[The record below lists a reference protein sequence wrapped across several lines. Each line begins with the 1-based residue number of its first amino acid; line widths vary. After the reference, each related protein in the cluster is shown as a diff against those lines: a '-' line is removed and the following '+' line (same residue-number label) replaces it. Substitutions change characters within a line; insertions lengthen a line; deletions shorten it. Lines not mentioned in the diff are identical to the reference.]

1 VQEIEA
7 DGFRIDRKVEMLLS
21 SDTPVGITKS
31 MGLAMIG
38 FADALA
44 ELQPDLLLVLGD
56 RFETFAAASAAL
68 IARIPIAHCHGGE
81 LTEGAFD
88 DALRHSITKMAH
100 LHFVAA
106 EEYRQRVIQ
115 MGEHPDRVFLVGGL
129 GVDAIK
135 RTKLLSREELEAS
148 LDFKLGARNLL
159 ITFHPVTLEHNTSA
173 QQMGE
178 LLAALDEL
186 EDTHLIFT
194 MPNADTGGRVL
205 IQMIQDFCATRPNAK
220 AFTSLGQLRY
230 FSCIQHC
237 DGVVGNSS
245 SGLLEVPSFKKG
257 TVNIGDRQKG
267 RLRASSVI
275 DCEPERGAIAATLQ
289 RIREP
294 EFCMRLA
301 AIINPYGDGFASNR
315 ITSLIAKCT
324 LHCEKFNEPKV
335 FFQLKAQSGLRL
347 ESSGMNPAT
356 AMPSTPVEP
365 ISIRTIG
372 GLMATISSIDPSNYQ
387 ACFKGHIVSNAGIF
401 EAGWNESGIAVD
413 RSKSANIA
421 VKKDK
426 KIVALLKLINECR
439 RTRAGKPTPA

>member
-1 VQEIEA
+1 MSTAQRKICVVTGTRAEYGLLRWVMQGIQASEVLDLQLIVTGMHLSPEFGLTVQEIEA
-7 DGFRIDRKVEMLLS
+7 DGFSIDRKVEMLLS

-44 ELQPDLLLVLGD
+44 QLQPDLLLVLGD

-88 DALRHSITKMAH
+88 DALRHSITKMAN

-106 EEYRQRVIQ
+106 EEYRRRVIQ

-135 RTKLLSREELEAS
+135 RINLLSREELEAS
-148 LDFKLGARNLL
+148 LDFKLGPRNLL

-178 LLAALDEL
+178 LLAALDEV

-194 MPNADTGGRVL
+194 MPNADTDGRVL
-205 IQMIQDFCATRPNAK
+205 IQMVQDFCASRPQAK

-230 FSCIQHC
+230 FSCIKHC

-245 SGLLEVPSFKKG
+245 SGLAEVPSLMKG

-267 RLRASSVI
+267 RLKALSVI
-275 DCEPERGAIAATLQ
+275 DCHPDKHSIAQALSYLYQ
-289 RIREP
+289 NQ
-294 EFCMRLA
+294 A
-301 AIINPYGDGFASNR
+301 AKSPCDYLNPYGEGNA
-315 ITSLIAKCT
+315 
-324 LHCEKFNEPKV
+324 
-335 FFQLKAQSGLRL
+335 
-347 ESSGMNPAT
+347 
-356 AMPSTPVEP
+356 
-365 ISIRTIG
+365 SIR
-372 GLMATISSIDPSNYQ
+372 ISHLVER
-387 ACFKGHIVSNAGIF
+387 CFGQLGSSLSFYDIPRLCI
-401 EAGWNESGIAVD
+401 
-413 RSKSANIA
+413 
-421 VKKDK
+421 
-426 KIVALLKLINECR
+426 
-439 RTRAGKPTPA
+439 